1 MPATLDAL
9 PGENKPKMAE
19 FSSIEPQKLI
29 EKLSHRPYEILDAMI
44 TIHTWQSPPAPSAS
58 SRPLPSRISS
68 LGVLDRLPPEITSM
82 ILGFLD
88 LPSLAVFAR
97 VSHGA
102 NDMIR
107 SLRQYQDLLAFAP
120 EAVEALRRTGVI
132 RFHSAAHL
140 HDALRSRRCATCI
153 ELGEFLFLPTGERC
167 CWQCLRDHPFLRMI
181 SPREAQMYF
190 CLSRR
195 HLRRLTPFTV
205 IGGEYGIFGGV
216 YDVRQRPIREQTLF
230 SARAAVE
237 LGLKVHGSAE
247 NLAKALK
254 MRSLSSEAM
263 ITARF
268 LQSGIEVPRN
278 EDLLLMP
285 SMDDVPEDGF
295 FGAASMPFPSV
306 SGPGEIHYGLWCY
319 GCKFNAGMYMQ
330 GLLPQDVLAGIVP
343 PNRNGKRILKG
354 LERRA
359 RSRESFY
366 EHIRNCY
373 GAREYVTELERIIA
387 RDGELWEPPR
397 EMIPAGKD

>member
-9 PGENKPKMAE
+9 PEGNEPKMAE

-29 EKLSHRPYEILDAMI
+29 KKLSHRPYEILEAMI
-44 TIHTWQSPPAPSAS
+44 TIHTPRIPPAPSAL

-68 LGVLDRLPPEITSM
+68 LGVLDRLPPEIMSM
-82 ILGFLD
+82 VLGLLD
-88 LPSLAVFAR
+88 LPSLAFFAR
-97 VSHGA
+97 VSHRA
-102 NDMIR
+102 NDVIR

-120 EAVEALRRTGVI
+120 EAVEALRRTEVI
-132 RFHSAAHL
+132 RVHSVAHL
-140 HDALRSRRCATCI
+140 HDALRSRRCATCT

-181 SPREAQMYF
+181 SPWQAQMYF

-205 IGGEYGIFGGV
+205 IGGAYGIHGGV
-216 YDVRQRPIREQTLF
+216 YDFRQRSIREQTLF
-230 SARAAVE
+230 SARAALE

-254 MRSLSSEAM
+254 RSSLSSEAM

-268 LQSGIEVPRN
+268 LQGGTKVLQN
-278 EDLLLMP
+278 ADLLLMP
-285 SMDDVPEDGF
+285 SLDDVPEDEF

-306 SGPGEIHYGLWCY
+306 SGSGEIHYGLWCY
-319 GCKFNAGMYMQ
+319 GCKFNANMYMQ
-330 GLLPQDVLAGIVP
+330 ELLPQDVLAGIVP
-343 PNRNGKRILKG
+343 PNRNGERILKG
-354 LERRA
+354 LARRA

-366 EHIRNCY
+366 EHMRNCY
-373 GAREYVTELERIIA
+373 GAREYVTELERILA
-387 RDGELWEPPR
+387 RDGELH
-397 EMIPAGKD
+397 